1 VGIENADYIP
11 ELVQSSPLGSAAV
24 AEGDNEL
31 RQLKKVLQQSFP
43 DVPSGAIINAGE
55 NPSEPAEGLG
65 EPTNVMLWSP
75 LAIADFV
82 KKYWSGWGL
91 SPPSG
96 QQSFKVYDAA
106 TGLSVPHNTD
116 TKVEWP
122 DVVYDPAS
130 WWDGTNFRYT
140 PQEAGIWR
148 FAVQYHHDPSSG
160 AASSDKMVPQI
171 RKNGS
176 KVASAR
182 WVNNTTDELFTSYV
196 ECLVELNG
204 TTDYVESWCFHDFG
218 QTEQVTQ
225 VPTYA
230 DESFF
235 HGHRIGDA

>member
-1 VGIENADYIP
+1 MGIENADYIP

-31 RQLKKVLQQSFP
+31 RQIKKVLQQSWP
-43 DVPSGAIINAGE
+43 DLPASPVINAGE

-65 EPTNVMLWSP
+65 APTNVMLWSP

-116 TKVEWP
+116 AKVEWP

-148 FAVQYHHDPSSG
+148 FAAQFSTDPDTDAG
-160 AASSDKMVPQI
+160 ANDVMNINI
-171 RKNGS
+171 RKNGTKIAQTKWLNS
-176 KVASAR
+176 PY
-182 WVNNTTDELFTSYV
+182 DEGFQPYCEVLI
-196 ECLVELNG
+196 EMNG

-218 QTEQVTQ
+218 QTEQVTITLR
-225 VPTYA
+225 PY
-230 DESFF
+230 ESFF